1 VVSSAMDVSWVIAR
15 VAAQMSRTQS
25 ERTRGGDMKNGN
37 TSNSTDHGIGEVFLF
52 AAGALIGAATA
63 LLFAPQSGARTR
75 RQIART
81 YEDVRDQAV
90 DLCEDVAD
98 KVESLRRTA
107 ARQIGAGKEF
117 VSEKRDDVVASLS
130 DLEKSLSGVTEKFRR
145 N

>member
-1 VVSSAMDVSWVIAR
+1 MVSSAMDVSWVIAR

-25 ERTRGGDMKNGN
+25 ERTSGGDMKNGN

>member
-1 VVSSAMDVSWVIAR
+1 MVSRAMDVSWAIAR

-25 ERTRGGDMKNGN
+25 ERTSGGDMKNGN

-52 AAGALIGAATA
+52 AAGAVIGAVTA

-81 YEDVRDQAV
+81 YEDARDQAV

-107 ARQIGAGKEF
+107 ARQIGAGKDF
-117 VSEKRDDVVASLS
+117 VSEKRDDFVGSLS
-130 DLEKSLSGVTEKFRR
+130 DLAKSLSGVTGKFPR